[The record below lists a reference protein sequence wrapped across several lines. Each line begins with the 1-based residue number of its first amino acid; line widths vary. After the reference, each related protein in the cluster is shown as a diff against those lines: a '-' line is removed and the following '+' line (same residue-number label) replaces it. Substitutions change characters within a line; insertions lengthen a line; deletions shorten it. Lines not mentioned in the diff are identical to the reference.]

1 MKGIVMEKNN
11 NKVIIM
17 TNDGEFLEVSERKNV
32 QIGEEI
38 IINNNMNKNN
48 IMKRFIATA
57 AILVLVLTG
66 TFGAYGYC
74 TPYGYVNVDINPSVE
89 ITYNLFNRVIDIK
102 GLNDDGNKIVEKVE
116 NYKNKSIDSIVNEIV
131 DKAIEDKYIES
142 ENENTVL
149 VTITEDGKKI
159 DDKKI
164 FSSVKKHIN
173 ETETESELLVIKN
186 DKKSLESAREKD
198 LSPGRMALINKA
210 LKTNKESSFE
220 EISKKSVKE
229 IVSIIKGSRKRE
241 KKEFKNKKKQAKNEK
256 KNKKDKLDKERK
268 ADKEDK
274 KNNKQNKDTNKKD
287 KEKVNSKKDKE
298 WKANKQ
304 NIKVN
309 KNKNNKTKDE
319 DREKINS
326 KKDSEWKANKQN
338 NNGNKNTKEKVDKS
352 QDNKNKKN
360 KSNDKKDNK
369 NNGNKNKK

>member
-11 NKVIIM
+11 NKVIVM
-17 TNDGEFLEVSERKNV
+17 TNDGEFLELNKSKNV

-48 IMKRFIATA
+48 IMKRFIAAA

-102 GLNDDGNKIVEKVE
+102 GLNDDGNKIVEKLE
-116 NYKNKSIDSIVNEIV
+116 NYKNKPIDSIVNEIV

-159 DDKKI
+159 DDNKI
-164 FSSVKKHIN
+164 YSSVKKHID
-173 ETETESELLVIKN
+173 ETETESELFVIKN
-186 DKKSLESAREKD
+186 DEKSLESAKEKD
-198 LSPGRMALINKA
+198 LSPGRLALINKA
-210 LKTNKESSFE
+210 LKTNKETSFE

-229 IVSIIKGSRKRE
+229 IVSIIKESKKSE
-241 KKEFKNKKKQAKNEK
+241 KKELKNKKKQAKNEK
-256 KNKKDKLDKERK
+256 KKKEKEQKENKDRK
-268 ADKEDK
+268 ADKQDK
-274 KNNKQNKDTNKKD
+274 KNNKQNKDT
-287 KEKVNSKKDKE
+287 KEKINSKKDKE
-298 WKANKQ
+298 WKADKQ

-309 KNKNNKTKDE
+309 KDKSIIKNNKTKDE
-319 DREKINS
+319 DREKTNS

-338 NNGNKNTKEKVDKS
+338 NNGNKTKEKNDKS
-352 QDNKNKKN
+352 QGNKNKN
-360 KSNDKKDNK
+360 NDNKDNR